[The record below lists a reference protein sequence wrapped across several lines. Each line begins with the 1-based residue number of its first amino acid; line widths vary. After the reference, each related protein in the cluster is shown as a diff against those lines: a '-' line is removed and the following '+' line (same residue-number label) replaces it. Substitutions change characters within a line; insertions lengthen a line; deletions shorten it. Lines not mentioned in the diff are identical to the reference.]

1 MKNRPI
7 QLRASQGFTMAV
19 TLIMLL
25 VVTLLVMGSMRGVVV
40 GERASGDYRERS
52 QTIQRA
58 EQALRQ
64 GEMALR
70 QTGCATSWN
79 CLTNAQ
85 GLNVLTG
92 PVSSPV
98 TAWSVTSGVTPVAVT
113 NAGRYV
119 VEPIGSFTASGR
131 FPSTS
136 CYRWA
141 VTAKAYSSLNASAGT
156 LDANEGAVVQSQVI
170 VCPVT

>member
-1 MKNRPI
+1 MQNRQT
-7 QLRASQGFTMAV
+7 QLRAARGFTMAV

-40 GERASGDYRERS
+40 GERAAGDYRERS

-64 GEMALR
+64 GELALR
-70 QTGCATSWN
+70 QPSCATAWN

-85 GLNVLTG
+85 GLNESSG
-92 PVSSPV
+92 PASNPI
-98 TAWSVTSGVTPVAVT
+98 TAWSVASGTTAVAVA

-119 VEPIGSFTASGR
+119 VQPLGTFTASGR
-131 FPSTS
+131 FPSTA

-170 VCPVT
+170 VCPVS